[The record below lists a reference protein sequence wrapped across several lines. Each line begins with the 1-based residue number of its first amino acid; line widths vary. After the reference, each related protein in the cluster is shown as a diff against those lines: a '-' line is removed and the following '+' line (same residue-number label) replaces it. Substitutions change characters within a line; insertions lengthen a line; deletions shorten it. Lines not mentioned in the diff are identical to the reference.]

1 MSFLDKARQ
10 AANQAAE
17 QARHATEQARLRA
30 TDPATA
36 EKARQA
42 MSQAGSSARQ
52 AGGAAK
58 RGFATM
64 VERIDPALLADI
76 VIKATALQEKANKA
90 LRDKGSPYR
99 INEVVITAA
108 LPPQVSFSIA
118 RVVEIDEV
126 ITGHEVDSTQ
136 LVAEGEGEAEAP
148 IMSLDGSV
156 DQVALEEQLE
166 EDASSS

>member
-30 TDPATA
+30 TDPSTA

-42 MSQAGSSARQ
+42 MSQAGTSARQ
-52 AGGAAK
+52 AAGAAK
-58 RGFATM
+58 RGFGTM
-64 VERIDPALLADI
+64 VERIDPGLLADV

-99 INEVVITAA
+99 INEVLITAA
-108 LPPQVSFSIA
+108 IPPQVGFSIT
-118 RVVEIDEV
+118 RVIEIDEV
-126 ITGHEVDSTQ
+126 ITGKEVDSTQ
-136 LVAEGEGEAEAP
+136 LVQEGQTEAESP
-148 IMSLDGSV
+148 VMSLDGTV
-156 DQVALEEQLE
+156 DQAALEEALE
-166 EDASSS
+166 DEASSS

>member
-1 MSFLDKARQ
+1 MSFFDKARQ
-10 AANQAAE
+10 AASQAAD

-36 EKARQA
+36 EKARLA
-42 MSQAGSSARQ
+42 MSQAGTSARQ

-64 VERIDPALLADI
+64 VERIDPGLLADI

-108 LPPQVSFSIA
+108 IPPQVSFSIA
-118 RVVEIDEV
+118 RVIEIDDVLTGQEV
-126 ITGHEVDSTQ
+126 PSTQ
-136 LVAEGEGEAEAP
+136 LVQEGAAGQAEP
-148 IMSLDGSV
+148 VLSLDGTV
-156 DQVALEEQLE
+156 DQGALEEELE
-166 EDASSS
+166 DDATSR